1 MAKPLNIK
9 IQMHVKS
16 EAVEM
21 FGLLMGSGNL
31 TIKYGKHIHAN
42 GMQQIILFFSMCSIK
57 GGLAENLQ
65 EFILNICTEGPAP
78 AKKPFFWSQNNRFE
92 L

>member
-42 GMQQIILFFSMCSIK
+42 GMQQIIYSFF
-57 GGLAENLQ
+57 
-65 EFILNICTEGPAP
+65 
-78 AKKPFFWSQNNRFE
+78 
-92 L
+92 